1 MNIHTSHDIRRRRC
15 ARLPIRDLGEVGGPV
30 LAFGGPYS
38 NLQALQ
44 ALRERASDFRIPP
57 ERCICTGDVV
67 AYGAD
72 PDSTVAEIRAWGVA
86 VIAGNCELALADTAT
101 DCGCGFYAGSACDV
115 DAARWYAFANRETSP
130 GARRWM
136 AALPGMIRLTLAG
149 RQVAVV
155 HGAASQ
161 INRFIFASTPAAQKS
176 GEIRLASADLV
187 IAGHA
192 GLPFTDALVDGTV
205 WHNPGAIGMPANDGT
220 PDGWYALLRP
230 LADGGLAISHHRFAY
245 DHAEATRRM
254 RAAGLPEG
262 YARALETGMW
272 PSDDILPAPEKAAAG
287 TAIEAARLG
296 GEFPAMAATTR

>member
-1 MNIHTSHDIRRRRC
+1 MNILSRRDSD
-15 ARLPIRDLGEVGGPV
+15 RLRMALAPARDLGRLDGTV

-44 ALRERASDFRIPP
+44 AMRAQAGELGIPP

-72 PDSTVAEIRAWGVA
+72 PAASVASIREGGAQ
-86 VIAGNCELALADTAT
+86 VIAGNCELALADAAF
-101 DCGCGFYAGSACDV
+101 DCGCGFQAGSACDV
-115 DAARWYAFANRETSP
+115 DAARWYAFARRQTDA

-149 RQVAVV
+149 RRVAVV
-155 HGAASQ
+155 HGAPSRV
-161 INRFIFASTPAAQKS
+161 NRFVFASTPATEK
-176 GEIRLASADLV
+176 LAEMNLAGAELV

-192 GLPFTDALVDGTV
+192 GLPFTETLAGGAI
-205 WHNPGAIGMPANDGT
+205 WHNPGAIGLPANDGT

-230 LADGGLAISHHRFAY
+230 TTDGGLAISHHHLAY
-245 DHAEATRRM
+245 DHAEAARRM

-262 YARALETGMW
+262 YARALETGLW
-272 PSDDILPAPEKAAAG
+272 PSDDVLPETEKAAAG
-287 TAIEAARLG
+287 IAIDAGRLQV
-296 GEFPAMAATTR
+296 PA